1 MLELVWVLLKCV
13 TAAVNW
19 TFEGSLIR
27 VSPHVIKQVVPF
39 SEQFVALFR
48 RVDPWKV
55 FLTNE
60 DTEDPISCFVSEFDA
75 IKALRWWHFRLALQL
90 FEIHLFAMFGLEL
103 GVTWEIKR
111 CPYNAVDILQVLV
124 VSSISVPLLLIAF
137 PFLLRFKQLERLSA
151 GGAFVLDLQVF
162 WTLFFSR
169 QVSGII
175 GTTASRTF
183 YNLSCPILAGE

>member
-39 SEQFVALFR
+39 PEQLVALFR
-48 RVDPWKV
+48 LINPWKV

-60 DTEDPISCFVSEFDA
+60 DTEDPICCLVSEFDA
-75 IKALRWWHFRLALQL
+75 IEALGWWHFRLALQF

-103 GVTWEIKR
+103 CVTWEIKR

-124 VSSISVPLLLIAF
+124 ISPISVALLLITF
-137 PFLLRFKQLERLSA
+137 PFLLRFRQLERLSA
-151 GGAFVLDLQVF
+151 GGTFVLDLHVF
-162 WTLFFSR
+162 F
-169 QVSGII
+169 
-175 GTTASRTF
+175 
-183 YNLSCPILAGE
+183 